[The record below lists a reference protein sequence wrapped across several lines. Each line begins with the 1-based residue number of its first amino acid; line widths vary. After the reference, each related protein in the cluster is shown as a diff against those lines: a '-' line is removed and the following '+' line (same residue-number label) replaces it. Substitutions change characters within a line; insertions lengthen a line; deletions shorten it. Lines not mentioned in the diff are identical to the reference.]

1 MFLQEAGVPLTP
13 FFSINMKSYHFIA
26 LAAAPVV
33 CVCVSAC
40 SSKAEKTTNAIA
52 DLQDDVAEML
62 LDCENQEDIDKATK
76 KIKKL
81 TAEAEEVCKLAHTD
95 RVAIQEELDQMTR
108 RKSKELQKLL
118 LLQLAKSAS
127 KLQDGIYHIQNNLTE
142 VNTADLMQAISEFQ
156 GVFAKYKH

>member
-1 MFLQEAGVPLTP
+1 
-13 FFSINMKSYHFIA
+13 MKSYHFIA

-62 LDCENQEDIDKATK
+62 LDCENQEDIDKSTK
-76 KIKKL
+76 KIKVL
-81 TAEAEEVCKLAHTD
+81 TVEAEEVCKLAHTD

-108 RKSKELQKLL
+108 KKSKELQKLL
-118 LLQLAKSAS
+118 LLKLAKSAS
-127 KLQDGIYHIQNNLTE
+127 KLQDGIYHIQYNLSDVKIE
-142 VNTADLMQAISEFQ
+142 ELMQAITDFQ
-156 GVFAKYKH
+156 DIFTKYKH

>member
-26 LAAAPVV
+26 LATAPVV

-118 LLQLAKSAS
+118 LLKLAKSAS
-127 KLQDGIYHIQNNLTE
+127 KLQDGIFHVQYNLKE
-142 VNTADLMQAISEFQ
+142 VNTTELMQSITDFQ
-156 GVFAKYKH
+156 GVFSKYKH

>member
-52 DLQDDVAEML
+52 DLRDDVAEML

-81 TAEAEEVCKLAHTD
+81 TSEAEEVCKLAHTD